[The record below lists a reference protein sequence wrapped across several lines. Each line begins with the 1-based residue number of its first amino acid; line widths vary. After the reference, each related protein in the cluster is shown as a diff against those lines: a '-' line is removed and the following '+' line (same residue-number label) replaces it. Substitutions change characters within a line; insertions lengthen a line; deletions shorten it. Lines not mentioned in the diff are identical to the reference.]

1 VRIPERLLHSRRRR
15 RATERLSDMRPRSIL
30 FLCVGNIC
38 RSPYAEHRLRRI
50 LSPDTADGITI
61 RSAGFGRW
69 NRPSPS
75 AALAEAE
82 RRGIDLTSHRS
93 RGVTH
98 DVVDSTD
105 LFVVTAGHQ
114 ERRLR
119 AEQGVD
125 PDKILHL
132 GDLDPRAIRQRTI
145 VDPWGRGDEVFRRS
159 YDRIDRCLEVLAR
172 HLEGIVLPADRGT

>member
-1 VRIPERLLHSRRRR
+1 
-15 RATERLSDMRPRSIL
+15 MRPRSIL
-30 FLCVGNIC
+30 FLCEGNIC

-50 LSPDTADGITI
+50 LSPDVADRITI

-93 RGVTH
+93 RAVTH

-105 LFVVTAGHQ
+105 LFVVTARHQ

-125 PDKILHL
+125 PDKIVHL

-145 VDPWGRGDEVFRRS
+145 VDPWGKEDEVFHRS

-172 HLEGIVLPADRGT
+172 HLKGVVLPADREA